1 MISVDHLAK
10 RYGSTVA
17 VGGVSFTVETG
28 EVLGFLGPNGA
39 GKTTT
44 MRILTG
50 FIPPDEGSAVL
61 AGFDVTRQPLEVR
74 RRIGYLP
81 ESAPLYEDMGT
92 VDYLLYVAEMR
103 GFDKAEARGRVA
115 RMVDQCGLGPALTK
129 NIGQLSKGFRQ
140 RVGLAQALIH
150 EPDILVLDE
159 PTTGLDPNQIIEIRS
174 LIKEIGRQKTII
186 LSTHILPEVSATCD
200 RVIIISGGRLV
211 GSGTPDELSRRA
223 GGGQGVTVV
232 LRADGADVEG
242 GFKTLETADGV
253 DFLGPE
259 GEGLRYRVRARN
271 GVDLGRLAE
280 AVSGMAALRGWA
292 LRELRPESASLE
304 DVFREL
310 TTGEEV

>member
-1 MISVDHLAK
+1 MISVNHLAK

-50 FIPPDEGSAVL
+50 FIPPDEGTAEL
-61 AGFDVTRQPLEVR
+61 AGFDVTRRPLEVR

-92 VDYLLYVAEMR
+92 VDYLLYVGEMR
-103 GFDKAEARGRVA
+103 GFDRTEARGRVA
-115 RMVDQCGLGPALTK
+115 RMVELCGLGPALTK

-174 LIKEIGRQKTII
+174 LIKEIGREKTII

-200 RVIIISGGRLV
+200 RVIIISQGKLV

-223 GGGQGVTVV
+223 GGSRGVTAVV
-232 LRADGADVEG
+232 RGNGADVEG
-242 GFKTLETADGV
+242 GFKTLELAGGV

-259 GEGLRYRVRARN
+259 GEALRYRVRARD
-271 GVDLGRLAE
+271 GADLGRLAE

-292 LRELRPESASLE
+292 LRELRPEAASLE